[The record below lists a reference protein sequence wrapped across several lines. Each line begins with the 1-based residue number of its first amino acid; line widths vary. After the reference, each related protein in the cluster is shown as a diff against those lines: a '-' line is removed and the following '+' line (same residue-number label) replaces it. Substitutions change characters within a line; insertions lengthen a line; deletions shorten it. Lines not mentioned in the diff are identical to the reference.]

1 VREISQIVESAVAL
15 AATRGAGSRLRLWP
29 PMPTPHPPADE
40 GNARLFTLPVLSWSL
55 YDLGNTIFS
64 MNIVSFYFSVFLVGV
79 LGAADSAYGYAAAF
93 SYAIIFVLSPFLGAL
108 TDQAPRR
115 MPFLI
120 ASTAICVG
128 FTLLLGTT
136 ADLGLLLV
144 FFVVANIAYQ
154 SGLQFYDALLPEV
167 STEATRGRVGG
178 LGIGLG
184 YTGSFIGLLTA
195 RWILGDVDAAPQ
207 GEQVARYGTVFT
219 VTGLLFLLFAIPCF
233 LFVRERVR
241 ASRQFGLGSF
251 GAAGRQVLQTARS
264 VRRFPGLARFLI
276 GRVFYTDAVNTVITF
291 MGIYVTREVGFTTAE
306 AILVMLV
313 ATGFAVPGGYAW
325 GHVVDRIGPKRTL
338 NMVLG
343 LWVVVFSWA
352 ALVGFLRLP
361 AASFWPVS
369 VLAGLALG
377 GTWAS
382 DRPYML
388 RLTPPDRIGEFYGLY
403 NMVGRFS
410 AVTGPF
416 TWAFI
421 SERVEVFG
429 VGLGLGWGRPAAV
442 TVLLCE
448 IVIGFLIL
456 RKVSDAR
463 RQWGA
468 GEDGAGQGR
477 LEAES

>member
-1 VREISQIVESAVAL
+1 MTPTRPPGDGRSDRIVTVPAV
-15 AATRGAGSRLRLWP
+15 
-29 PMPTPHPPADE
+29 
-40 GNARLFTLPVLSWSL
+40 SWAL
-55 YDLGNTIFS
+55 YDLANTMFS
-64 MNIVSFYFSVFLVGV
+64 MNIVSFYFSVFIVGV
-79 LGAADSAYGYAAAF
+79 LGAADSAYGYAAAL
-93 SYAIIFVLSPFLGAL
+93 SYAIIFTLSPFLGAL

-120 ASTAICVG
+120 VSTAICVG
-128 FTLLLGTT
+128 FTLLLGAT
-136 ADLGLLLV
+136 ADLRLLLV

-167 STEATRGRVGG
+167 STEANRGRVGG

-195 RWILGDVDAAPQ
+195 RWILGDVDAAPVD
-207 GEQVARYGTVFT
+207 EQIARYGHVFT
-219 VTGLLFLLFAIPCF
+219 ATAILFLLFAIPCF
-233 LFVRERVR
+233 VFVRERVR
-241 ASRQFGLGSF
+241 AGRRFGVGSF
-251 GAAGRQVLQTARS
+251 GAAGRQVLQTAKS

-291 MGIYVTREVGFTTAE
+291 MGIYVTQEVGFTTAQ

-313 ATGFAVPGGYAW
+313 ATGFAVPGGYIW

-338 NMVLG
+338 DYVLG

-352 ALVGFLRLP
+352 ALIGFLNLP
-361 AASFWPVS
+361 AASFWPVP
-369 VLAGLALG
+369 VMAGLALG

-421 SERVEVFG
+421 AERIEVAGIGF
-429 VGLGLGWGRPAAV
+429 GLGLGRPAAV
-442 TVLLCE
+442 ATLMLE
-448 IVIGFLIL
+448 IVIGYLIL
-456 RKVSDAR
+456 RKVSDAPR
-463 RQWGA
+463 EWPIDAPVA
-468 GEDGAGQGR
+468 GRETAAD
-477 LEAES
+477 

>member
-1 VREISQIVESAVAL
+1 MTPTRPPGDGRTDRIVTV
-15 AATRGAGSRLRLWP
+15 
-29 PMPTPHPPADE
+29 
-40 GNARLFTLPVLSWSL
+40 PVLSWSL
-55 YDLGNTIFS
+55 YDLANTIFS
-64 MNIVSFYFSVFLVGV
+64 MNIVSFYFSVFIVSV
-79 LGAADSAYGYAAAF
+79 LGAADSAYGYAAAL

-120 ASTAICVG
+120 VSTAICVG
-128 FTLLLGTT
+128 FTLLLGAT
-136 ADLGLLLV
+136 ADLRLLLV
-144 FFVVANIAYQ
+144 FFIVANIAYQ

-167 STEATRGRVGG
+167 STEANRGRVGG

-195 RWILGDVDAAPQ
+195 RWILGDVDAVPAD
-207 GEQVARYGTVFT
+207 EQIARYGNVFR
-219 VTGLLFLLFAIPCF
+219 VTAILFLLFAIPCF
-233 LFVRERVR
+233 FFVRERVR
-241 ASRQFGLGSF
+241 AGRRFGLASF
-251 GAAGRQVLQTARS
+251 GAAARQVLETARS
-264 VRRFPGLARFLI
+264 VKRFPGLGRFLI

-291 MGIYVTREVGFTTAE
+291 MGIYVTQEVGFTTAQ

-338 NMVLG
+338 DLVLG

-352 ALVGFLRLP
+352 ALVGFLQLP
-361 AASFWPVS
+361 AAVFWPVP
-369 VLAGLALG
+369 VMAGLALG

-416 TWAFI
+416 TWAFVA
-421 SERVEVFG
+421 ERVELAG
-429 VGLGLGWGRPAAV
+429 VAFGLGLGRPAAV
-442 TVLLCE
+442 ATLMLE
-448 IVIGFLIL
+448 IVIGYLIL
-456 RKVSDAR
+456 RKVSDAPR
-463 RQWGA
+463 EWTVDALVA
-468 GEDGAGQGR
+468 GR
-477 LEAES
+477 